1 MIVFDTATI
10 EQPLE
15 GANPTLTQEYDEIIN
30 RYLARF
36 DKENILAR
44 VKVKLIEKLSTG
56 DFQQQD
62 VAKSLGL
69 SIRSLQRKLS
79 AENTSY
85 SELLDQTRHELAL
98 SYIKIQATILLRLLI
113 FLALLMSVVLPAHFA
128 AGPIYHPSI
137 IEKNI
142 WLALNF

>member
-44 VKVKLIEKLSTG
+44 VKVKLIENY
-56 DFQQQD
+56 
-62 VAKSLGL
+62 
-69 SIRSLQRKLS
+69 LQVISNNKTLRKVW
-79 AENTSY
+79 A
-85 SELLDQTRHELAL
+85 
-98 SYIKIQATILLRLLI
+98 
-113 FLALLMSVVLPAHFA
+113 
-128 AGPIYHPSI
+128 
-137 IEKNI
+137 
-142 WLALNF
+142 

>member
-1 MIVFDTATI
+1 VFNAPKDMIVFDTASI

-15 GANPTLTQEYDEIIN
+15 GGNPSLTQEYDEIIN

-85 SELLDQTRHELAL
+85 SELLDIHGTNSLYR
-98 SYIKIQATILLRLLI
+98 I
-113 FLALLMSVVLPAHFA
+113 F
-128 AGPIYHPSI
+128 
-137 IEKNI
+137 KNSSHNI
-142 WLALNF
+142 TDCLYSWLYRCE

>member
-10 EQPLE
+10 EKPLE
-15 GANPTLTQEYDEIIN
+15 GANPSLSQEYDEIII

-44 VKVKLIEKLSTG
+44 VKLKLIEKLSSG
-56 DFQQQD
+56 DFQQQEI
-62 VAKSLGL
+62 AKSLGL

-85 SELLDQTRHELAL
+85 SELLDDTRHELAL
-98 SYIKIQATILLRLLI
+98 SYIKTQAI
-113 FLALLMSVVLPAHFA
+113 V
-128 AGPIYHPSI
+128 
-137 IEKNI
+137 
-142 WLALNF
+142 